1 VAGCQRNTFD
11 VGSDIHDYLNS
22 EDDTWFSMNKIE
34 VTVEVIPNISGYFE
48 RRSIMPQQKNH
59 QQNAGREV
67 NHDDANCPSGS
78 AFSTLRFWLPNVRIA
93 SCVLKL
99 AHW

>member
-78 AFSTLRFWLPNVRIA
+78 AFFYFA
-93 SCVLKL
+93 VLVT
-99 AHW
+99 